1 MKLATT
7 TADFFP
13 FGLNVE
19 QSIDAV
25 TEAGFRYIDYSFSYD
40 YRTKTGLLGED
51 PKAFAEKLLK
61 MSEKSGFKFVQS
73 HSPLGRPFA
82 ADAEGFIEA
91 TKQSIETASWL
102 GIPNIVVH
110 SGYLKGL
117 SKEETFKRNKA
128 FYEEL
133 LKTAE
138 KCNINILTENFDKME
153 NGDCYWIDCAEDLKE
168 LVEYI
173 DHPLLKACWD
183 IGHGNMQEL
192 PQHEALALLK
202 PYVAAL
208 HIQGNFGLSDDHIM
222 PFMGT
227 INMESVMNGL
237 IDIGFDGYFTF
248 EADGML
254 NTWRRRKYDKDTRL
268 ATYPVEF
275 AKRFES
281 IKYDMGRY
289 VLEQYDCFSE

>member
-7 TADFFP
+7 TGDFFH

-19 QSIDAV
+19 ESINAV
-25 TEAGFRYIDYSFSYD
+25 TEAGFKYIDYSFTYD
-40 YRTKTGLLGED
+40 FRTKTGLLGEN

-61 MSEKSGFKFVQS
+61 MADASGFKFVQS
-73 HSPLGRPFA
+73 HSPLGRPL
-82 ADAEGFIEA
+82 AEGSEDFIEA

-117 SKEETFKRNKA
+117 SKKETFKRNKK

-138 KCNINILTENFDKME
+138 KCNINILTENFDKMTD
-153 NGDCYWIDCAEDLKE
+153 NGCYWVDCAEDLKE

-173 DHPLLKACWD
+173 NHPLLKACWD

-192 PQHEALALLK
+192 PQHKALALLGSH
-202 PYVAAL
+202 VAAL
-208 HIQGNFGLSDDHIM
+208 HIQGNFGLSDDHVM
-222 PFMGT
+222 PFTGT
-227 INMESVMNGL
+227 VNMDSVMNGL
-237 IDIGFDGYFTF
+237 LDIGFNGYFTF

-254 NTWRRRKYDKDTRL
+254 NTWRRRKYEKDTRL
-268 ATYPVEF
+268 AIYPVEF
-275 AKRFES
+275 AKRFEN
-281 IKYDMGRY
+281 IKYDMGKY
-289 VLEQYDCFSE
+289 VLEQYNCFEE